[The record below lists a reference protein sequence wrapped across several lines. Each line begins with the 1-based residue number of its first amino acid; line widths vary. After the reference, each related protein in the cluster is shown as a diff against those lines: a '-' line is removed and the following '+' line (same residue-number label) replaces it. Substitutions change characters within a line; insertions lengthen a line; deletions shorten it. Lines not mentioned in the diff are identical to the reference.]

1 MKNKTRTYVISIL
14 IPLAVGALAG
24 LLTRGSMDA
33 YSALHQP
40 PLSPPG
46 MLFPIVWAI
55 LYTLMGIS
63 AAIIRLSGDLGA
75 DKALRTYW
83 LQLAVNFVWP
93 ILFFSLG
100 LHFLALLWLLLLI
113 VLVVRMILQFY
124 PISPLAAYLQIP
136 YLLWLLFATYLNAG
150 VWLLNR

>member
-24 LLTRGSMDA
+24 LITRGSMDA
-33 YSALHQP
+33 YSALRQP

-46 MLFPIVWAI
+46 ALFPIVWTI

-100 LHFLALLWLLLLI
+100 MHFLALLWLLLLI
-113 VLVVRMILQFY
+113 VLVVRMILQFRQ
-124 PISPLAAYLQIP
+124 ISPLAAYLQIP